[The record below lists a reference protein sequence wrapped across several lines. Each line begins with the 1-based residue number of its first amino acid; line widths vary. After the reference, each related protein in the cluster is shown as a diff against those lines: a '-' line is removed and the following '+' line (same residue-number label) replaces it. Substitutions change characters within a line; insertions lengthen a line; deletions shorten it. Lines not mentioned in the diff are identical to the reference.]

1 LVHHFSFRTAAA
13 SSEVVA
19 RLRAITAPASGLF
32 WNWHHLLTWDGR
44 RPPEFAGQ
52 ISDQTFRLQ
61 YLSPMLG
68 FSARPLIVGR
78 ILTTGGETEIRVRLR
93 ALGHEFA
100 LLALVVFNLLREVRS
115 EGVTAEVPILLTL
128 LMVLFAV
135 WWAVGVRRVRGILA
149 RVTLGG

>member
-1 LVHHFSFRTAAA
+1 M
-13 SSEVVA
+13 
-19 RLRAITAPASGLF
+19 
-32 WNWHHLLTWDGR
+32 WDGR

-52 ISDQTFRLQ
+52 INEDTFRLQ

-68 FSARPLIVGR
+68 WSARPLIVGE
-78 ILTTGGETEIRVRLR
+78 ILATGSKTEIRVHLR

-115 EGVTAEVPILLTL
+115 EGVTPEVPILLTL

-149 RVTLGG
+149 RVTLGA